1 MKLKGSYTI
10 EASLLMPLIIGTI
23 IILLFISF
31 YLHDNAVIKEGTIIL
46 ANKYT
51 NERNL
56 SNEEIKQRLQE
67 DCQQAIL
74 NKVLVTK
81 NITTDIQVE
90 KKMITVSCSGIFQF
104 PSIFITQTIFNS
116 DSLNISTTKSMKRA
130 NPVTFIRYCK
140 IVESF
145 MN

>member
-1 MKLKGSYTI
+1 MELKGSYTI

-23 IILLFISF
+23 VILLFISF

-56 SNEEIKQRLQE
+56 TEEEIKQRLQE
-67 DCQQAIL
+67 DCQRVIF

-81 NITTDIQVE
+81 NITTQIQVE
-90 KKMITVSCSGIFQF
+90 KKKITVSCSGVFQF
-104 PSIFITQTIFNS
+104 PSIFITQNMFNH

-140 IVESF
+140 IVEGF
-145 MN
+145 IN

>member
-1 MKLKGSYTI
+1 MELKGSYTI

-23 IILLFISF
+23 VILLFISF
-31 YLHDNAVIKEGTIIL
+31 YLHDNAVIKEGTILL

-51 NERNL
+51 NEKNL
-56 SNEEIKQRLQE
+56 SDEEIKQRLQQE
-67 DCQQAIL
+67 CQQAIL
-74 NKVLVTK
+74 NRVLVTK
-81 NITTDIQVE
+81 NISTNIQVE
-90 KKMITVSCSGIFQF
+90 KKKITVTCSGIFQF
-104 PSIFITQTIFNS
+104 PSIFITQEIFNG

-140 IVESF
+140 IVEGL

>member
-1 MKLKGSYTI
+1 MELKGSYTI

-23 IILLFISF
+23 VILMFISF
-31 YLHDNAVIKEGTIIL
+31 YLHDNAVIKEGAIIL

-51 NERNL
+51 NEKYL
-56 SNEEIKQRLQE
+56 SDAQIKQRLQQ
-67 DCQQAIL
+67 DCEQAIL

-81 NITTDIQVE
+81 NITTNIEVE
-90 KKMITVSCSGIFQF
+90 KKKITVSCSGVFYF

-116 DSLNISTTKSMKRA
+116 DSLNIATTKSMSRV

-140 IVESF
+140 IVEGF